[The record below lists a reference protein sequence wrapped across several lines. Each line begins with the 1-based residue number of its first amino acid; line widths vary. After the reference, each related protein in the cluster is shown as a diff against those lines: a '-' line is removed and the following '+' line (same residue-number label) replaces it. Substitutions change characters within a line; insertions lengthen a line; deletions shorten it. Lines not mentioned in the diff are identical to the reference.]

1 MLTRCS
7 LTLQRPTIDLR
18 WTTLRMLGKGLL
30 LMSLFF
36 LTACGSGGGRGNG
49 GNGDPLGDMDGTWDG
64 TWTSTVASSR
74 SGSFQARVVQSGTT
88 LSGGIDIPYIA
99 MVNAPLTGTVNG
111 SQITFGDIDQT
122 ITFVGTVSG
131 DRCSGTF
138 TMPSYD
144 ERGTW
149 TGERIAGSGGGSGST
164 GLDTDFGSAGVLV
177 TDLHLTPAAL
187 VVQSWGRILIAGNPR
202 ADFPVDA
209 VQIVALSSSGQLD
222 AAFGSEGV
230 ITTTVTPTAADRVCG
245 LALAEDD
252 GFYLCTQAGDE
263 NLVLLGYESY
273 GELDTD
279 FGIDGQVNVA
289 LNAGDT
295 ISAMTRTADGK
306 LLVTGLVSGSVKVM
320 RFLFDGS
327 ADTNFGTNGEAAVS
341 VAGLERVAGIA
352 LAGSGR
358 ILVNGTANSD
368 FFILGLTDAGA
379 VDTTFASDGIAS
391 IDVDSAD
398 EARDLALFSDGRIL
412 MAGFGRLDFWLPKT
426 AILTA
431 LNTDGSLDDSFGT
444 QGICGV
450 GDLQNNIAP
459 LVGSFL
465 QVGVD
470 SQDRILMAGMD
481 TNLFLV
487 ARFDSEGQIDTSFG
501 GDGFVTAD
509 FASTG
514 GWDFAC
520 ALTVQE
526 DDKIIAAGVAG
537 SAALSIV
544 RYSP

>member
-1 MLTRCS
+1 
-7 LTLQRPTIDLR
+7 
-18 WTTLRMLGKGLL
+18 MLGKGLL

-36 LTACGSGGGRGNG
+36 LTACGSGGGGGNG

-64 TWTSTVASSR
+64 TWTSTVVGSR

-88 LSGGIDIPYIA
+88 LSGNIDIPYIA

-131 DRCSGTF
+131 DHCSGTF

-149 TGERIAGSGGGSGST
+149 TGERSGGSGTTTT
-164 GLDTDFGSAGVLV
+164 GLDTGFGTAGVLV

-187 VVQSWGRILIAGNPR
+187 VVQSWGRILIAGNPMS
-202 ADFPVDA
+202 DFPVDA
-209 VQIVALSSSGQLD
+209 VQIVALTSGGQLD

-230 ITTTVTPTAADRVCG
+230 ITTTATPTAAERVCG
-245 LALAEDD
+245 LSLAEDD
-252 GFYLCTQAGDE
+252 NFYLCTQAGDE

-279 FGIDGQVNVA
+279 FGIDGQVSVA

-295 ISAMTRTADGK
+295 ISAMARAADGK
-306 LLVTGLVSGSVKVM
+306 LLVTGMVSGSVEVM
-320 RFLFDGS
+320 RFLLDGS
-327 ADTNFGTNGEAAVS
+327 ADTDFGTNGEAAVS

-352 LAGSGR
+352 VTDSGR

-379 VDTTFASDGIAS
+379 IDTTFASNGIAI

-398 EARDLALFSDGRIL
+398 EARDLALLSDGRIL
-412 MAGFGRLDFWLPKT
+412 MAGFGQLDFWLPKT

-431 LNTDGSLDDSFGT
+431 LNTDGSVDDSFGT
-444 QGICGV
+444 QGVCGV
-450 GDLQNNIAP
+450 RDLQNNIAP

-465 QVGVD
+465 EVGVD
-470 SQDRILMAGMD
+470 SHDRIIMAGMD
-481 TNLFLV
+481 ANLFLV
-487 ARFDSEGQIDTSFG
+487 ARFGDEGQIDTSFG
-501 GDGFVTAD
+501 EDGFESAD

-514 GWDFAC
+514 GWDYAC
-520 ALTVQE
+520 ALSVQA
-526 DDKIIAAGVAG
+526 DDKIIAAGVAH
-537 SAALSIV
+537 SSVLALS
-544 RYSP
+544 RYTP